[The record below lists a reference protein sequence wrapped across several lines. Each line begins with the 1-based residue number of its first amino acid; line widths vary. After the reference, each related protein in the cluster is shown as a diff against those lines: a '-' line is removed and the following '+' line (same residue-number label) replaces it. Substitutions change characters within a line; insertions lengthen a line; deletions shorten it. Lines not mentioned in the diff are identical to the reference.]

1 MALVNHA
8 KKEINAKIVYFGPE
22 WSGKAANLSHI
33 FGKLKESFRGS
44 FKSMNLQSDRM
55 LFFDFVPS
63 GQGTLNG
70 YTIRFHVYTITGEV
84 SHASSWKMVLKG
96 VDGMVFVADSDPA
109 RMADNLHSLKLLQS
123 CLGAYGKGL
132 ADIPC
137 VIQCNK
143 RDLPGAVAMAEM
155 GQAINPSGLTII
167 PAVARRGEGV
177 LESIFNLVKMVL
189 KNLRAGGLELD
200 RQTEQL
206 DRMAQAAPP
215 EFLEETP
222 VGEPVW
228 DGLGPAARPVDAAPV
243 SPEPARETQPAVEES
258 EPVVEFAGAPEIL
271 RGGRLRLPLSIRY
284 DGKEKKIALDISL
297 FQDGD

>member
-22 WSGKAANLSHI
+22 WAGKAANLSHI

-55 LFFDFVPS
+55 QFFDFVPS

-70 YTIRFHVYTITGEV
+70 YSIRFHVYTVTGEV
-84 SHASSWKMVLKG
+84 THASSWKMVLKG

-109 RMADNLHSLKLLQS
+109 RMTANLDSLKLLQS

-143 RDLPGAVAMAEM
+143 RDLSGASSMEEM
-155 GQAINPSGLTII
+155 GQAINPAGLTII

-177 LESIFNLVKMVL
+177 LESIFSLVKMVL
-189 KNLRAGGLELD
+189 KNLRDGGLELD
-200 RQTEQL
+200 RQAEQL
-206 DRMAQAAPP
+206 DRMAKTAPP
-215 EFLEETP
+215 DSPKEQT
-222 VGEPVW
+222 VGETV
-228 DGLGPAARPVDAAPV
+228 RVVPV
-243 SPEPARETQPAVEES
+243 SAPQPEESAQKGPETLPAPEES
-258 EPVVEFAGAPEIL
+258 EPMVEFAGEPEIL

>member
-22 WSGKAANLSHI
+22 WAGKAANLHHI
-33 FGKLKESFRGS
+33 FGKLKESFRGT
-44 FKSMNLQSDRM
+44 FKSMNLQGDRM

-70 YTIRFHVYTITGEV
+70 YSIRFHVYTITGEV
-84 SHASSWKMVLKG
+84 AHASSWKMVLKG
-96 VDGMVFVADSDPA
+96 VDGVVFVADSDPA
-109 RMADNLHSLKLLQS
+109 RMTANLDSLKLLQS

-137 VIQCNK
+137 LIQCNK
-143 RDLPGAVAMAEM
+143 RDLPGAAAMDEM
-155 GQAINPSGLTII
+155 GQAINPSGLTVI
-167 PAVARRGEGV
+167 PAVARWGEGG

-200 RQTEQL
+200 RQAEQL
-206 DRMAQAAPP
+206 DRMAQSAPQEFP
-215 EFLEETP
+215 EMPP
-222 VGEPVW
+222 VGEPGR
-228 DGLGPAARPVDAAPV
+228 DGSESAPKCPKPALEALPAA
-243 SPEPARETQPAVEES
+243 EEC